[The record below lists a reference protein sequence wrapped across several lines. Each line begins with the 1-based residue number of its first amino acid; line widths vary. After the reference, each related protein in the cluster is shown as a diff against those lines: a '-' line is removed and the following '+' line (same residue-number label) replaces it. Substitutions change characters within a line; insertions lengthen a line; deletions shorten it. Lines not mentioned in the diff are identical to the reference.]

1 MWQHI
6 LWLFLQR
13 VPTLHFLYVSLESR
27 RQTNPTIE
35 GQHDDAYH
43 KKTTENQCIDIGA
56 PNKTFGERWNL
67 QRLADWLGPWD
78 HGRTS
83 FQADHRSAGFSLP
96 WWRWFFQRC
105 WPAPVSAS
113 LAIYTNLSHLFSKGV
128 HTAGEESGLSG
139 ELLSCKWQLEGLQ
152 KGGSK
157 MSLVKINTK
166 LLPLGLFQGI
176 VMFLFHFFTQKM
188 TYFGGFPCW
197 KDWRFLYMR

>member
-1 MWQHI
+1 MHWHRCTEQN
-6 LWLFLQR
+6 LRW
-13 VPTLHFLYVSLESR
+13 TLKPPAAR
-27 RQTNPTIE
+27 
-35 GQHDDAYH
+35 G
-43 KKTTENQCIDIGA
+43 
-56 PNKTFGERWNL
+56 
-67 QRLADWLGPWD
+67 LAGTMD

-96 WWRWFFQRC
+96 WWWFFQRC

-139 ELLSCKWQLEGLQ
+139 ELLSCKWQLGGLQ
-152 KGGSK
+152 KEGSK

-176 VMFLFHFFTQKM
+176 VMFLFNFFHAKKCRILRVSMLKGLGVFCIWDSCSCQRLGFSPCEGHNLISTLGTFGKLRCTNLLGRIA
-188 TYFGGFPCW
+188 TYPNDS
-197 KDWRFLYMR
+197 KS